1 MDLTVIV
8 PSLDQA
14 TQLRAFLPQLKLTL
28 SALGCPFE
36 IIVID
41 AHRPEQDSKALCKEL
56 EVGYC
61 RRPHGNDYGEAIRFG
76 ILAAKG
82 SYLLCIHPD
91 GSHSLPTI
99 AALWAERHQAD
110 VVIASRPHTL
120 NTNTRPIMSRI
131 RSMMAKLHTLLNKPP
146 KGQTGLRSISDPYSP
161 FRLYRSATLK
171 PLTLNR
177 QNYRISKEILEQL
190 QRLPYV
196 AIKEVPMQLA

>member
-14 TQLRAFLPQLKLTL
+14 DQLRAFLPQLKLTL
-28 SALGCPFE
+28 SALNCPYE

-41 AHRPEQDSKALCKEL
+41 AHRPSQQSKALCKEL

-82 SYLLCIHPD
+82 NYLLCIHAD

-110 VVIASRPHTL
+110 VVIASRPHIASNSGHSL
-120 NTNTRPIMSRI
+120 IAQLRSLIAPIQSL
-131 RSMMAKLHTLLNKPP
+131 LHKPP
-146 KGQTGLRSISDPYSP
+146 KGQTGLRSITDPHSP

-177 QNYRISKEILEQL
+177 QNHRISKEILEQL

-196 AIKEVPMQLA
+196 AIKEVPMKLA

>member
-1 MDLTVIV
+1 MELTVIV

-14 TQLRAFLPQLKLTL
+14 DQLRAFLPQLKLTL
-28 SALGCPFE
+28 NTLDCDYE

-41 AHRPEQDSKALCKEL
+41 AHRPSKDSKALCKEL

-61 RRPHGNDYGEAIRFG
+61 RRPHGDDYGEAIRFG
-76 ILAAKG
+76 ILAANG
-82 SYLLCIHPD
+82 NYLLCIHPD

-99 AALWAERHQAD
+99 VALWAERHQAD
-110 VVIASRPHTL
+110 VVIASRPNIASNSAHL
-120 NTNTRPIMSRI
+120 FFNQARA
-131 RSMMAKLHTLLNKPP
+131 MMTQLHALLYKPP
-146 KGQTGLRSISDPYSP
+146 KGQSGIRSVTDPYSP

-196 AIKEVPMQLA
+196 AVKEVPMTLA